1 MTARLAMWISLA
13 CVLTGCATPGDR
25 RPDPELSPQATAE
38 PETAGPGPDPALD
51 GDYGGLVDISIAGV
65 ETRDDGVV
73 RSLES
78 TEIPHAGGEYAFYVN
93 VTEPAFVT
101 IHTGVVV
108 EPGATPTKGLLQVVY
123 PNRRSGAVIAGQR
136 ARIPS
141 DGSWIRPRHDLIMV
155 LLCAT
160 RRALP
165 LTTDSSEPELRKFL
179 RAVMNNSDN
188 AKHVLMV
195 VFGGFKR

>member
-1 MTARLAMWISLA
+1 LAVWISLA
-13 CVLTGCATPGDR
+13 CVLTSCATPGDR

-38 PETAGPGPDPALD
+38 PATTAPDPAID

-73 RSLES
+73 RSLEP

-101 IHTGVVV
+101 IHTGVVF
-108 EPGATPTKGLLQVVY
+108 EPGAAPTKGLLQVVY
-123 PNRRSGAVIAGQR
+123 PNRRSGPVITGQR

-160 RRALP
+160 RRAPP
-165 LTTDSSEPELRKFL
+165 LTTESSEPELRKFL
-179 RAVMNNSDN
+179 RTAMNNSDN